1 LEESRY
7 KAASWRRSML
17 RLYGGGFSRAPLAAK
32 LVQLNI
38 GRSAFK
44 PNLLHLAIDSFALC
58 ALY

>member
-1 LEESRY
+1 
-7 KAASWRRSML
+7 ML